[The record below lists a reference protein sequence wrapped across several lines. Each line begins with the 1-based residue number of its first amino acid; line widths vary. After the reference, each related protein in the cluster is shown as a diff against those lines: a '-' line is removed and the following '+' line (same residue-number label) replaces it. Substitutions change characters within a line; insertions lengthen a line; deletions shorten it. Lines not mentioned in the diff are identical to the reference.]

1 MTSTLN
7 IMLNE
12 DGEIGHPYLLPDL
25 REKAFRF
32 SPLSLMSAVG
42 LSYLAFIILDYVPSI
57 PLY

>member
-25 REKAFRF
+25 REKAFSP
-32 SPLSLMSAVG
+32 SPLSVMLAVG
-42 LSYLAFIILDYVPSI
+42 LPYVA
-57 PLY
+57 LC